1 MGIIREYI
9 IGHNDGGSRNK
20 WEICNHT
27 VTHNFISKAV
37 VSVVSCLLQK
47 QIRVKVASGIHMFA
61 GGTVKDL
68 KVAIQEW
75 EFLIDFYVLDL
86 NDFDAV
92 LGTQWFKTLGLLAA
106 ANEFL

>member
-37 VSVVSCLLQK
+37 VSQLFLPCILQK

-61 GGTVKDL
+61 GGTVKEL
-68 KVAIQEW
+68 KVV
-75 EFLIDFYVLDL
+75 IDFYVLDL
-86 NDFDAV
+86 NDCDVV